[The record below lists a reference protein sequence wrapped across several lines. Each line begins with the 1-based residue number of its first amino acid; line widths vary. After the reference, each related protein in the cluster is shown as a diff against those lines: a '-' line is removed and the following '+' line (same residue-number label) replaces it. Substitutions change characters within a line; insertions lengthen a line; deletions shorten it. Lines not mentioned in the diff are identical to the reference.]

1 MSNSI
6 DDLFKRPTF
15 VGTKRKFEPVR
26 NPDEIYK
33 AAKLS
38 ANGTSRD
45 STGAE
50 DAAEDDEIAG
60 PAPPSEDEEQ
70 DDEEGRFFGGGVS
83 KDTADVLDFI
93 DEQDTAD
100 VEQEKIDS
108 AWLRRL
114 AFNFEKRISKNA
126 ELRAKYEE
134 DPTKF
139 MASEADL
146 DADIKALSILS
157 EHPELYAEFA
167 KLGCVSSLVSLLA
180 HENTDIAIDAIEIIV
195 EMTDED
201 VQAQQSQWDVLVEA
215 LLEAELPSLLIQNLD
230 RLDEAN
236 ETDRT
241 GVYHTLSLIENL
253 ASQPSLIT
261 RLTSDTTL
269 LTWLVNRILVKEPTH
284 TQNKSYAAEILAIL
298 LQSSEPST
306 LQLIDKDAV
315 DLILQLLAAYRKR
328 DPEKDSDE
336 EEFVENLFNALT
348 CCISLTPGK
357 QKFLDAEGAEL
368 CLIMLREGKFSK
380 PRALRLL
387 DHALGGLSMPTL
399 AEKVIEVGGLKTIF
413 GMWMKQKLDLAGTEH
428 VLGIFASLLALLP
441 GESAERIRLL
451 AKFVEGKWE
460 KVEKLLKVR
469 QDCGKRLAPVN
480 AQIATERKATLAED
494 RADMEAE
501 WQSRRLDAGLYSFQ
515 TSNVVLA
522 WLIAEDT
529 GAKQKIVAK
538 LGEADEGIQDVEE
551 VLRDLLGAVKDATDD
566 EGKAATEMYQTL
578 IEVLRGDGIGW
589 AVHRREG
596 DEK

>member
-451 AKFVEGKWE
+451 AKFVEGKLE

-480 AQIATERKATLAED
+480 AQIAMERKATLAED

-501 WQSRRLDAGLYSFQ
+501 WQSRSLDAGLYSFQ

-538 LGEADEGIQDVEE
+538 LGEADESIQDVEE

-589 AVHRREG
+589 AVSGREG

>member
-15 VGTKRKFEPVR
+15 VGTKRKLEPAR

-45 STGAE
+45 NTGGEDST
-50 DAAEDDEIAG
+50 EDDNIAG
-60 PAPPSEDEEQ
+60 PAPPPEDDAEQ

-93 DEQDTAD
+93 DEQDGAD
-100 VEQEKIDS
+100 AEPEKIDS

-114 AFNFEKRISKNA
+114 ALNFEKRISKNA
-126 ELRAKYEE
+126 ELRAKFED

-215 LLEAELPSLLIQNLD
+215 LLEAELPSLLVQNLD

-261 RLTSDTTL
+261 RLTKDTTL
-269 LTWLVNRILVKEPTH
+269 LTWLIGRIQIKEPTH

-306 LQLIDKDAV
+306 LQLIDNDAV

-357 QKFLDAEGAEL
+357 QKFLDAEGVEL

-387 DHALGGLSMPTL
+387 DHALGGLSMPAL
-399 AEKVIEVGGLKTIF
+399 AEKCVEVGGLKTIF

-428 VLGIFASLLALLP
+428 VLGVFASLLALLP

-469 QDCGKRLAPVN
+469 QDCRKRLAPVN
-480 AQIATERKATLAED
+480 AQISKEREATQAED

-501 WQSRRLDAGLYSFQ
+501 WQSRRLDTGLYSFQ

-522 WLIAEDT
+522 WLIAEDA
-529 GAKQKIVAK
+529 GAKQRIMAS
-538 LGEADEGIQDVEE
+538 LGETDEEIEDVRG
-551 VLRDLLGAVKDATDD
+551 VLRDLLSAVKDATDD
-566 EGKAATEMYQTL
+566 EGKAATEIYHTL
-578 IEVLRGDGIGW
+578 IEVLT
-589 AVHRREG
+589 
-596 DEK
+596 